1 SLSGCLD
8 CCSQGKR
15 FSGYDLADLNTLAAC
30 VKHFAAYGASQ
41 AGRDYHSVDM
51 SELMLR
57 EVYLPPYKAAVEAGA
72 ATAMTS
78 FNDLNGVPATSNHFL
93 LTELLRDEWGF
104 EGFVVTDYTSIMEL
118 LYHGVAA
125 DTAHAAELSLK
136 AGVDMDM
143 QAGIFQQSLTK
154 LVSEKRIQE
163 TIIDQAVSRILKI
176 KFELGLF
183 DDPYRYS
190 YKEREKN
197 NIMRPDQ
204 LEAARDMARKSI
216 VLLRNEKN
224 TLPISNE
231 VKTIALI
238 GPMGSNQR
246 DLFGSWSAAGDWT
259 KAVSLAQGLKSRFPD
274 TKIIVE
280 EGCSIEGNDKSGFRA
295 AEKAAKQ
302 ADFVIL
308 ALGEAYWMSGEA
320 ASRSELSLPGVQQ
333 ELAELIIETGKPV
346 ASVIMSGR
354 PLTINWLAEN
364 SPALIQ
370 AWFLGTQS
378 GNALADILS
387 GDYNPS
393 AKLPVTFPRNVGQI
407 PIYYSMKNTGRPFDE
422 NNKYTSKYL
431 DVSNEPL
438 YPFGF
443 GLSYTSFHYDKLTLS
458 QQSYKMNDSIQVS
471 VEVSNTGRVAGEEIV
486 QLYVR
491 DPVASMT
498 RPVRELKAFDRIW
511 LEPGSSKIIKFRL
524 HPNQLGFYV
533 SGKKYITEPG
543 KFSIFVGGNSNA
555 SLETGFDLK

>member
-1 SLSGCLD
+1 
-8 CCSQGKR
+8 
-15 FSGYDLADLNTLAAC
+15 
-30 VKHFAAYGASQ
+30 
-41 AGRDYHSVDM
+41 
-51 SELMLR
+51 
-57 EVYLPPYKAAVEAGA
+57 
-72 ATAMTS
+72 
-78 FNDLNGVPATSNHFL
+78 
-93 LTELLRDEWGF
+93 
-104 EGFVVTDYTSIMEL
+104 
-118 LYHGVAA
+118 
-125 DTAHAAELSLK
+125 
-136 AGVDMDM
+136 
-143 QAGIFQQSLTK
+143 
-154 LVSEKRIQE
+154 
-163 TIIDQAVSRILKI
+163 
-176 KFELGLF
+176 
-183 DDPYRYS
+183 
-190 YKEREKN
+190 
-197 NIMRPDQ
+197 
-204 LEAARDMARKSI
+204 
-216 VLLRNEKN
+216 
-224 TLPISNE
+224 
-231 VKTIALI
+231 
-238 GPMGSNQR
+238 
-246 DLFGSWSAAGDWT
+246 
-259 KAVSLAQGLKSRFPD
+259 LKSRFPD